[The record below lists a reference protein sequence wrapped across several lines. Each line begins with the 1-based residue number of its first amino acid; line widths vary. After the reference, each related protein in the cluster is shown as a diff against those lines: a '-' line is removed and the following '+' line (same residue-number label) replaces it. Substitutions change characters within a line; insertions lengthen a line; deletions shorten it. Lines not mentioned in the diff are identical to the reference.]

1 MVTIGFRV
9 SPKQVTYAVLNAK
22 QGDVPSVLA
31 LSEVV
36 VPPALET
43 PRQLQFVRTTLLD
56 VMEEHGILRAGLR
69 VVEGNAQQKNPFR
82 LNMEGVVQELL
93 ASAHLERFIAGPIAT
108 IAAQLFPKDRSRVK
122 RLIEGEET
130 LAITGTLE
138 WASLEKDQ
146 REAIL
151 MALAAA
157 STLESHSGTAEGA
170 S

>member
-9 SPKQVTYAVLNAK
+9 SPKKVTYAVVNAK
-22 QGDVPSVLA
+22 EGESPDVVA

-69 VVEGNAQQKNPFR
+69 VAEGNAQQRNPFR

-93 ASAHLERFIAGPIAT
+93 ASAHLELFIAGPIAT
-108 IAAQLFPKDRSRVK
+108 MAARLCQDRSRVK
-122 RLIEGEET
+122 RLIDGEESPE
-130 LAITGTLE
+130 ITGAGD
-138 WASLEKDQ
+138 WASLERDQ

-151 MALAAA
+151 MGIAVT
-157 STLESHSGTAEGA
+157 STPQSRADSGGSAG
-170 S
+170 